1 MVKKIILCF
10 LALQVLFTACEKAGD
25 DGGQNPDEGSAGQ
38 ISITVST
45 YNVLKPDASARHK
58 TNMSMD
64 KPEVRQALAS
74 TIATTQS
81 DIIGFGELDV
91 THLSNGKY
99 SLAKICSMI
108 RDYTWSLE
116 WPNHISSNGSLSYSY
131 AEGFAFNHKKLE
143 LVEKGYVW
151 MSKTEDIWYEK
162 PAPAYG
168 KVGSPART
176 CIWTKFKHKET
187 GKIFWVFV
195 THLPTA
201 DQGGQENMAKVVNRF
216 AQQKAGDA
224 PAILIGDMNANPSSE
239 TYKTLTQYWKDGNN
253 RSWGTMSGSS
263 ANYYYPTTTYSNNRP
278 DRRIDHLMTKG
289 CTASNYRTT
298 IITYKVGNEE
308 WCPSDHLPVT
318 ATVSIQ

>member
-10 LALQVLFTACEKAGD
+10 LALQILFTACEKAGD
-25 DGGQNPDEGSAGQ
+25 DGGQDPGDGSAGQ
-38 ISITVST
+38 ISITIST

-81 DIIGFGELDV
+81 DIIGFGELDAA
-91 THLSNGKY
+91 HLGNGKY

-143 LVEKGYVW
+143 LVDKGYVW

-187 GKIFWVFV
+187 GKVFWVFV
-195 THLPTA
+195 THLPTK

-216 AQQKAGDA
+216 AQQKAGEKQTQ
-224 PAILIGDMNANPSSE
+224 SSCF
-239 TYKTLTQYWKDGNN
+239 
-253 RSWGTMSGSS
+253 
-263 ANYYYPTTTYSNNRP
+263 
-278 DRRIDHLMTKG
+278 H
-289 CTASNYRTT
+289 
-298 IITYKVGNEE
+298 
-308 WCPSDHLPVT
+308 
-318 ATVSIQ
+318 

>member
-1 MVKKIILCF
+1 MVKKIILYF

-38 ISITVST
+38 ISLTVST

-64 KPEVRQALAS
+64 NQEVRQALAS

-81 DIIGFGELDV
+81 DIIGFGELDAS
-91 THLSNGKY
+91 HLSNGKY

-108 RDYTWSLE
+108 KDYTWSLE

-143 LVEKGYVW
+143 LVDKGYVW

-224 PAILIGDMNANPSSE
+224 PAILIGDMNANPNSE
-239 TYKTLTQYWKDGNN
+239 AYKTLTQYWTDGNN

-263 ANYYYPTTTYSNNRP
+263 ANYYYPTATYSNNRP

-289 CTASNYRTT
+289 CTASNYRTS
-298 IITYKVGNEE
+298 IITYKVGNED

-318 ATVSIQ
+318 ATVTIK